1 MQTNNTKAYALITGA
16 TSGIGYEIA
25 KRFAK
30 DGHNLVLVARSKEGL
45 LETAEALES
54 EFGVSVYT
62 IPKDLF
68 VPGAAKEIYTETSQ
82 QGFGIKY
89 LVNDAGQGI
98 WGKFAETALDRE
110 IDLVHLNIIALISL
124 TKYYLKDMIEKGE
137 GRVLQVASSLAKAP
151 TPYMSVY
158 AASKAFVLSFS
169 EALISE
175 IKGTDVT
182 MTALLP
188 NATDT
193 DFFHKSGSEHT
204 VTYRETSLYTP
215 AEVASAGYEGMMLGE
230 AKVIPGIKNKV
241 QGAMSAMMSDEAVA
255 EMMSKQMQPS
265 EKEKGKV
272 KIIHEPSLRE
282 RQRINKTNGD
292 YENHKDHVHEDSQ
305 LHHPNH

>member
-1 MQTNNTKAYALITGA
+1 MQTINTQGYALITGA

-30 DGHNLVLVARSKEGL
+30 DGHNLVLVARSKDGL
-45 LETAEALES
+45 IETASRLEN
-54 EFGVSVYT
+54 EYGISVYT
-62 IPKDLF
+62 IAKDLF

-82 QGFGIKY
+82 QGFDIRY
-89 LVNDAGQGI
+89 LVNDAGQGL
-98 WGKFAETALDRE
+98 WGKFAETDLDRE

-124 TKYYLKDMIEKGE
+124 TKYYLKDMIDRKQ
-137 GRVLQVASSLAKAP
+137 GRILQLASSLAKAP

-158 AASKAFVLSFS
+158 AASKAFVLSFA

-193 DFFHKSGSEHT
+193 DFFHKAGSEHT

-215 AEVASAGYEGMMLGE
+215 AAVAAAGYEGMMLGE
-230 AKVIPGIKNKV
+230 PKVIPGIKNKV

-255 EMMSKQMQPS
+255 EMMSRQMQPS

-272 KIIHEPSLRE
+272 RISHEASQRE

-292 YENHKDHVHEDSQ
+292 YESHKDHVHEDSQ
-305 LHHPNH
+305 LHHPGH

>member
-1 MQTNNTKAYALITGA
+1 MQTTNTPGYALITGA

-30 DGHNLVLVARSKEGL
+30 DGHNLVLVARSKDGL
-45 LETAEALES
+45 LETASMLHEQFA
-54 EFGVSVYT
+54 VSVYT
-62 IPKDLF
+62 ISKDLF

-82 QGFGIKY
+82 QGFEIRY
-89 LVNDAGQGI
+89 LVNDAGQGL
-98 WGKFAETALDRE
+98 WGKFLETDLDRE
-110 IDLVHLNIIALISL
+110 IDLVHLNIIALMSL
-124 TKYYLKDMIEKGE
+124 TKYYLKDMVERKQ
-137 GRVLQVASSLAKAP
+137 GRILQVSSSLAKAP

-193 DFFHKSGSEHT
+193 DFFHKAGSEHT

-215 AEVASAGYEGMMLGE
+215 AEVAEAGYQGMMLGE

-272 KIIHEPSLRE
+272 RINHDASQRE
-282 RQRINKTNGD
+282 RQRINKANGD
-292 YENHKDHVHEDSQ
+292 YESHKDHVHEDSHV
-305 LHHPNH
+305 HHPGR

>member
-1 MQTNNTKAYALITGA
+1 MQTTNTPGYALITGA

-30 DGHNLVLVARSKEGL
+30 DGHNLVLVARSKDGL
-45 LETAEALES
+45 LETASMLHEQFA
-54 EFGVSVYT
+54 VSVYT
-62 IPKDLF
+62 ISKDLF

-82 QGFGIKY
+82 QGFEIRY
-89 LVNDAGQGI
+89 LVNDAGQGL
-98 WGKFAETALDRE
+98 WGKFLETDLDRE
-110 IDLVHLNIIALISL
+110 IDLVHLNIIALMSL
-124 TKYYLKDMIEKGE
+124 TKYYLKDMVARKQ
-137 GRVLQVASSLAKAP
+137 GRILQVASSLAKAP

-175 IKGTDVT
+175 IKGSDVT

-193 DFFHKSGSEHT
+193 DFFHKAGSEHT

-215 AEVASAGYEGMMLGE
+215 SEVAEAGYQGMMLGE

-272 KIIHEPSLRE
+272 RINHDASQRE
-282 RQRINKTNGD
+282 RQRINKANGD
-292 YENHKDHVHEDSQ
+292 YESHKDHVHEDSHV
-305 LHHPNH
+305 HHPGR

>member
-1 MQTNNTKAYALITGA
+1 MQTTNTQGYALVTGA

-30 DGHNLVLVARSKEGL
+30 EGHNLVLVARSKEGL
-45 LETAEALES
+45 LETASELETQ
-54 EFGVSVYT
+54 FGISVYT
-62 IPKDLF
+62 IAKDLF

-82 QGFGIKY
+82 QGFDIRY
-89 LVNDAGQGI
+89 LVNDAGQGL
-98 WGKFAETALDRE
+98 WGKFAETDLDRE
-110 IDLVHLNIIALISL
+110 IDLIHLNVIALISL
-124 TKYYLKDMIEKGE
+124 TKYYLKDMVDRQQ
-137 GRVLQVASSLAKAP
+137 GRILQLASSLAKAP
-151 TPYMSVY
+151 TRYMSVY

-169 EALISE
+169 EALVSE
-175 IKGTDVT
+175 IKGTNVT

-215 AEVASAGYEGMMLGE
+215 AEVAAAGYEGMMLGE

-241 QGAMSAMMSDEAVA
+241 QGAMSAVMSDEAVA

-272 KIIHEPSLRE
+272 KIKHEASQRE
-282 RQRINKTNGD
+282 RNRINKANGD
-292 YENHKDHVHEDSQ
+292 YESHKDHVHEDSR
-305 LHHPNH
+305 LHHPSH